1 MTKTKGKKKMKAMLK
16 HVLAAV
22 LAVAGSQAMAQD
34 VQGSNWLVRAR
45 AVHIDTANESS
56 PLAGSG
62 AADRIHVSTRTIPEL
77 DVSYF
82 FTPHLAAELILTYPQ
97 KHDVTLDGKRIGSF
111 RHLPPTLTAQYHFAP
126 QASVRPYVGAGINY
140 TRISRVEL
148 LDGAANLE
156 KDSWG
161 LALQA
166 GVDFQL
172 DARWSLNVD
181 VKKVNIRSDVLLGG
195 ARAAEVRVDPVLVGV
210 GIAYRF

>member
-1 MTKTKGKKKMKAMLK
+1 MLK

-22 LAVAGSQAMAQD
+22 LAVAGSQALAQD
-34 VQGSNWLVRAR
+34 VQDTNWLVRAR
-45 AVHIDTANESS
+45 AVHIDPANEST

-62 AADRIHVSTRTIPEL
+62 AADRIHVRTRTIPEL

-82 FTPHLAAELILTYPQ
+82 LTPHLAAELILTYPQ

-181 VKKVNIRSDVLLGG
+181 VKRVNIRSDVLLGG

-210 GIAYRF
+210 GVAYRF

>member
-16 HVLAAV
+16 HVLAAL
-22 LAVAGSQAMAQD
+22 LAVAGSQALAQD
-34 VQGSNWLVRAR
+34 VQDTNWLVRAR
-45 AVHIDTANESS
+45 AVHIDTANEST

-62 AADRIHVSTRTIPEL
+62 AADRIHVSTKTIPEL
-77 DVSYF
+77 DVAYF

-97 KHDVTLDGKRIGSF
+97 KHDVTLDGQRIGSF

-126 QASVRPYVGAGINY
+126 QASVRPYVGAGLNY
-140 TRISRVEL
+140 TRISRVKL
-148 LDGAANLE
+148 LDGAADLE

-172 DARWSLNVD
+172 DARWSVNVD

-210 GIAYRF
+210 GVGYRF